1 MILVTEENKD
11 QINSALTAKLLDFDI
26 NIPSILNDIKL
37 LDLDKLNDAS
47 ADVSNKL
54 NVDTWFNNT
63 IACMDISAGCQGCN
77 ETQTDFGECK
87 GGCFGINTGCR
98 DCEGTD
104 AVPVCTSCD
113 NGESCEQAPTVIEV
127 CTSCDEG
134 CFVCNEPCFRCDG
147 GCQGGQ
153 TCHSCNN
160 GEGCVTGCENNFHAG
175 CKDCQLD
182 FVNCATGY
190 IPPCNRSQANYGCP
204 SCDTGCQGGN
214 VCETGYAARDC
225 EKIYN
230 TGSEGCTSNDD
241 YTERTGCTRGN
252 TDCPMFY
259 LGGTCRGN
267 FSAGHGT
274 TCPNYYTASCMPGVG
289 ATACSSGYAA
299 DPVTGKVDA
308 EGIISCKSNFS
319 YRDDKCS
326 SSYSRDCAT
335 GNSTEHCENN
345 FNVAGTSCTG
355 IYGRGSDGTDCY
367 TSFSNGSGTSCAS
380 VFASSSSDNDVSCR
394 SRYVSGTTT
403 CEGRYAGDTS
413 GTTCTANFKIG
424 DITCNSGYTTMGG
437 NVCVSGYSKTSAGIS
452 CPSNYGNTCNACNV
466 GSNNTCVSCD
476 NGQAAQ
482 CTRCY
487 GNGNE
492 ANCQSGCVLGQAD
505 TCDANCVTVG
515 NGGCTDCEGCNSGCN
530 NNVSCDSTFRYDEN
544 GKIDCKV
551 TYTDTS
557 CGQTCVNG
565 FNSNTD
571 CFSCVSCNSSCENCE
586 VSCQGGCQFCETAC
600 QTYCEAVCQ
609 SCEGGCNTACVGCD
623 STCNT
628 SCYNGCDSCDGTC
641 DINCEN
647 CQGECITGVGSCSTT
662 DGCASGQAI
671 CAGAWCGTSQGCQ
684 PSH

>member
-87 GGCFGINTGCR
+87 GGCFGINTGCS
-98 DCEGTD
+98 DCQDTD

-113 NGESCEQAPTVIEV
+113 NGETCEQTPTIIEV

-134 CFVCNEPCFRCDG
+134 CFVCDSACFRCDG

-160 GEGCVTGCENNFHAG
+160 GEGCTTGCENNFHAG
-175 CKDCQLD
+175 CSNCELD
-182 FVNCATGY
+182 FQLCATGY
-190 IPPCNRSQANYGCP
+190 IPPCNRSQAKYGCA
-204 SCDTGCQGGN
+204 SCDAGCQGGN

-230 TGSEGCTSNDD
+230 TGSEGCTNSDG
-241 YTERTGCTRGN
+241 YIEKRGCTSGN
-252 TDCPMFY
+252 IGCSY
-259 LGGTCRGN
+259 ILLGGDCRGD
-267 FSAGHGT
+267 FSEGNYTTTCTSYYKWSKIGTGT
-274 TCPNYYTASCMPGVG
+274 TT
-289 ATACSSGYAA
+289 CSSGYARER
-299 DPVTGKVDA
+299 DGL
-308 EGIISCKSNFS
+308 SCKSNYTS
-319 YRDDKCS
+319 DEDDIKCN
-326 SSYSRDCAT
+326 SSYSTSSGHTID
-335 GNSTEHCENN
+335 HCENFFSIN
-345 FNVAGTSCTG
+345 ITGEGSCSG
-355 IYGRGSDGTDCY
+355 IYSKGSDGTDCY

-413 GTTCTANFKIG
+413 GTTCTANFKVG

-452 CPSNYGNTCNACNV
+452 CPSNYGNTCDACNV
-466 GSNNTCVSCD
+466 GSNNVCVDCD
-476 NGQAAQ
+476 NGEAAQ

-515 NGGCTDCEGCNSGCN
+515 NGGCNDCQGCDSGCN

-571 CFSCVSCNSSCENCE
+571 CFSCVSCDSDCESCEA
-586 VSCQGGCQFCETAC
+586 SCQGGCQSCESGC

-609 SCEGGCNTACVGCD
+609 SCEGGCDATCD
-623 STCNT
+623 T
-628 SCYNGCDSCDGTC
+628 SCYGGCNTCDGTC

-647 CQGECITGVGSCSTT
+647 CQGECIIGVGECSSN
-662 DGCASGQAI
+662 DGCVAGEAI
-671 CAGAWCGTSQGCQ
+671 CAGAWCGSSQGCEGGF
-684 PSH
+684 